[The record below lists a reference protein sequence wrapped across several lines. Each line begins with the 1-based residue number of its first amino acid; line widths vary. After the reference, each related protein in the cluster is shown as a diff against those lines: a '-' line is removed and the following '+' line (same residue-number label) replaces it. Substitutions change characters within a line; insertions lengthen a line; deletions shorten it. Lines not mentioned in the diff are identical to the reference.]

1 MTERR
6 VKIIFLSDEI
16 AMLALRGLFAGHAGI
31 PILPAD
37 FVCERIHWDWRRA
50 EVTLTISHPSFDLV
64 ESGNVPPALK
74 AELVDGKVLFNSFFF

>member
-1 MTERR
+1 M
-6 VKIIFLSDEI
+6 
-16 AMLALRGLFAGHAGI
+16 
-31 PILPAD
+31 PAY